1 MSVYSKPNSFSLD
14 SAHVTTAV
22 MSFASLN
29 SVVPSKLTTAEKTT
43 LEAKSINTFRRYAG
57 SNVTCDGKVLA
68 GEWIDVIR
76 FRDWLK
82 AEMQIRVFNVLKQNK
97 KVPYTDGGIGL
108 VEGAMEATLKA
119 GQEIGGIALTEYDAE
134 ENEIPGFKVI
144 VPTAS
149 SLTEAERKS
158 RKISGCRWTARLA
171 GAIHIVDPIEGYLT
185 F

>member
-1 MSVYSKPNSFSLD
+1 
-14 SAHVTTAV
+14 
-22 MSFASLN
+22 
-29 SVVPSKLTTAEKTT
+29 
-43 LEAKSINTFRRYAG
+43 
-57 SNVTCDGKVLA
+57 
-68 GEWIDVIR
+68 
-76 FRDWLK
+76 
-82 AEMQIRVFNVLKQNK
+82 MQTRVFNVLKANK

-144 VPTAS
+144 VPTAT
-149 SLTEAERKS
+149 SLTEEERKS
-158 RKISGCRWTARLA
+158 RKLSGCKWSARLA